1 MTASNPFRGRTAMWR
16 SAAAGVLA
24 GAAALAVAGTAQAD
38 PPPGCPHL
46 TGTAGRYVDNTKLCA
61 AMQREVQNW
70 LAGNS
75 IDVGRAVRDSWRGQA
90 SEPALEQ
97 PQQVVRLPQV
107 PQQPTTAP
115 AAAPSLMAT
124 KSPEKPEAAPVSRDG
139 EAEEHHV
146 RNRPRRDHRRMPDH
160 PAANQA
166 ATATAEKPL
175 VMEEVAA
182 RRGLGHRPTTIIA
195 RTPSAKPLTRPK
207 RSPAPRP
214 TLTEKHELAP
224 YPANAAL
231 ESSASTMPLTI
242 PAGLAALLVLAIAY
256 HRRRQLAGGAVIWWR
271 RTRLT
276 RQGDR
281 LIRHSE
287 VRDTLPFP
295 PVEASE
301 ESVTVIRA
309 DDDVP
314 VTTLDSMLEQEST
327 SLGYLVALSAM
338 NGTGLIGPGAENVTR
353 AMVLELLAGRH
364 MAARVLVPREDA
376 VRLFGEE
383 LLHAANPGLVVLDTL
398 QEVVTE
404 LEVEIVRRSGQRT
417 DAGVPE
423 GQSWL
428 FVIASPG
435 AAAERLHRIVQGGTE
450 DLILG
455 VFLGDW
461 PYGITCTVDESGVIL
476 NLEGRS
482 APAWTAHRLTICAQT
497 EAARR
502 LANGD

>member
-1 MTASNPFRGRTAMWR
+1 
-16 SAAAGVLA
+16 
-24 GAAALAVAGTAQAD
+24 
-38 PPPGCPHL
+38 
-46 TGTAGRYVDNTKLCA
+46 
-61 AMQREVQNW
+61 MQREVQNW
-70 LAGNS
+70 LAGNN

-90 SEPALEQ
+90 SQPAPEQ

-107 PQQPTTAP
+107 PQQPATAP
-115 AAAPSLMAT
+115 AAAPSPMAT
-124 KSPEKPEAAPVSRDG
+124 KSPEKPEAAPVSRDR

-146 RNRPRRDHRRMPDH
+146 RNRPWRDHRRTPGH
-160 PAANQA
+160 PAASPAAA
-166 ATATAEKPL
+166 ATGEKPL
-175 VMEEVAA
+175 VIDEVAA
-182 RRGLGHRPTTIIA
+182 RRGLGHWPTAIIA

-214 TLTEKHELAP
+214 TLGEKHEPAP
-224 YPANAAL
+224 YAANAAL

-242 PAGLAALLVLAIAY
+242 PVGLAALLVLAIAY
-256 HRRRQLAGGAVIWWR
+256 HRRRQCVGAAVMWWR

-281 LIRHSE
+281 LVRHGE

-301 ESVTVIRA
+301 ESVTAIGA

-327 SLGYLVALSAM
+327 SLGYLVALAAM
-338 NGTGLIGPGAENVTR
+338 NGTGLTGPGAENVTR

-376 VRLFGEE
+376 VRLFGEQA
-383 LLHAANPGLVVLDTL
+383 LHAANPGLVVLDTM

-417 DAGVPE
+417 DARVPE

-461 PYGITCTVDESGVIL
+461 PYGITCTVDEHGVIL
-476 NLEGRS
+476 DLEGRS
-482 APAWTAHRLTICAQT
+482 APAWTAHRLAICSQSDAVRHL
-497 EAARR
+497 EG
-502 LANGD
+502 GD

>member
-1 MTASNPFRGRTAMWR
+1 
-16 SAAAGVLA
+16 
-24 GAAALAVAGTAQAD
+24 
-38 PPPGCPHL
+38 
-46 TGTAGRYVDNTKLCA
+46 
-61 AMQREVQNW
+61 
-70 LAGNS
+70 
-75 IDVGRAVRDSWRGQA
+75 
-90 SEPALEQ
+90 
-97 PQQVVRLPQV
+97 
-107 PQQPTTAP
+107 
-115 AAAPSLMAT
+115 
-124 KSPEKPEAAPVSRDG
+124 
-139 EAEEHHV
+139 
-146 RNRPRRDHRRMPDH
+146 
-160 PAANQA
+160 
-166 ATATAEKPL
+166 
-175 VMEEVAA
+175 
-182 RRGLGHRPTTIIA
+182 
-195 RTPSAKPLTRPK
+195 
-207 RSPAPRP
+207 
-214 TLTEKHELAP
+214 
-224 YPANAAL
+224 
-231 ESSASTMPLTI
+231 MPLTI

-256 HRRRQLAGGAVIWWR
+256 HRRRQCVGAAVMWWR
-271 RTRLT
+271 HTRLT

-281 LIRHSE
+281 LVRYSE

-295 PVEASE
+295 PVEASA

-338 NGTGLIGPGAENVTR
+338 NGTGLTGPGAENVTR

-364 MAARVLVPREDA
+364 MAARVLMPHEDA

-383 LLHAANPGLVVLDTL
+383 AIRAADPGLVVLDTL

-417 DAGVPE
+417 AAGVPE

-482 APAWTAHRLTICAQT
+482 APAWTAHRLAICSQSDAV
-497 EAARR
+497 RH
-502 LANGD
+502 LAGGD

>member
-1 MTASNPFRGRTAMWR
+1 MTASNPFRGRTPMWR

-24 GAAALAVAGTAQAD
+24 GAAALAVAGAAQAD

-70 LAGNS
+70 LAGNN

-90 SEPALEQ
+90 SQPAPEQ
-97 PQQVVRLPQV
+97 PQQVVRLPQAQ
-107 PQQPTTAP
+107 QQPTTAP
-115 AAAPSLMAT
+115 AAAPSPMAT
-124 KSPEKPEAAPVSRDG
+124 KSPEKPEAAPVSR

-160 PAANQA
+160 PAASPA
-166 ATATAEKPL
+166 ATATGEKPQAI
-175 VMEEVAA
+175 EEAAA
-182 RRGLGHRPTTIIA
+182 RRGLGHRPTAINP

-207 RSPAPRP
+207 RSLAPRP
-214 TLTEKHELAP
+214 TLTEKHEPAP
-224 YPANAAL
+224 YAANAAL

-242 PAGLAALLVLAIAY
+242 PVGLAALLVLAIAY
-256 HRRRQLAGGAVIWWR
+256 HRRRQCVGAAVMWWR

-281 LIRHSE
+281 LVRYSE

-301 ESVTVIRA
+301 ESVTLVRA

-314 VTTLDSMLEQEST
+314 VTTLGSMLEQEST

-338 NGTGLIGPGAENVTR
+338 NGAGLTGPGAENVTR

-383 LLHAANPGLVVLDTL
+383 ALHAANPGLVMLDTL

-461 PYGITCTVDESGVIL
+461 PYGITCTVDESGIIL

-482 APAWTAHRLTICAQT
+482 APAWTAHRLAICSQSDAV
-497 EAARR
+497 RH
-502 LANGD
+502 LAGCD